1 MLKGGSSVDKK
12 QKITWGVSFG
22 SLALAAGMVF
32 YLGLSNGGSTNSQ
45 MALNQRQQP
54 GSNTNQNQTQDQQQ
68 GGSNSQQDQ
77 QTGQD
82 FNSSWGGDS
91 QLDQSQETPDDNS
104 GQGFDSSNQQQGQ
117 FFNGGSPGSGHHHG
131 FDTTTGGT

>member
-1 MLKGGSSVDKK
+1 MDKK

-22 SLALAAGMVF
+22 SLALAAGMVS
-32 YLGLSNGGSTNSQ
+32 YLGLSHSGSTNSQ
-45 MALNQRQQP
+45 MAFNQGQQP
-54 GSNTNQNQTQDQQQ
+54 SSNTNQNQQQ
-68 GGSNSQQDQ
+68 GGLNTQQDSQQDQ

-91 QLDQSQETPDDNS
+91 QLDQSQQTPDDNS

-117 FFNGGSPGSGHHHG
+117 FFNGSGPGSGHHHG